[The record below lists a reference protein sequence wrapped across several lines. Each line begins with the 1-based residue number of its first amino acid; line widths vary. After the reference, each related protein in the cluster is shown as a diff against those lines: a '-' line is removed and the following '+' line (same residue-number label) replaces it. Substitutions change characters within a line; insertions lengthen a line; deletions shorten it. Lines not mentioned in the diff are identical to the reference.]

1 MITLKLTSSKSTNG
15 MLKARPVIGFYS
27 EGDAGTVWKSRIEQ
41 DLPQFQFELLKDVED
56 KRTVRY
62 ALVWN
67 PPAGFLEGFVNL
79 EAIFVLGAGVDS
91 LLKDPDLPQVPIVRL
106 SDAGMAQQMAHYVIY
121 GVLRF
126 QRRFEAYQQLQD
138 ARRWAPIEDIE
149 PIEQFPV
156 GVMGLGAIG
165 SIVARQLAVIGFPV
179 LGWSADHKVIDNIRT
194 FDGETGLS
202 AFLSE
207 SRVVVNL
214 LPLTDKTEGL
224 INKKFFS
231 RMSAESF
238 LINIGR
244 GQHICED
251 DVLEALEEGLIAG
264 AMLDVFEAEPLPSKS
279 PLWNHPKVIITPHVS
294 GLTVPQAALDQ
305 IIGNIKRIENGHALD
320 SVVDRIK
327 GY

>member
-1 MITLKLTSSKSTNG
+1 
-15 MLKARPVIGFYS
+15 
-27 EGDAGTVWKSRIEQ
+27 
-41 DLPQFQFELLKDVED
+41 
-56 KRTVRY
+56 
-62 ALVWN
+62 
-67 PPAGFLEGFVNL
+67 
-79 EAIFVLGAGVDS
+79 
-91 LLKDPDLPQVPIVRL
+91 
-106 SDAGMAQQMAHYVIY
+106 MAQQMAHYVIY

-179 LGWSADHKVIDNIRT
+179 LGWSAGHKVIDNIRT